1 MRQLASA
8 LVVFCCGWAH
18 AQNLSI
24 ESTDLR
30 VPPAE
35 AIVLIS
41 KSQAIYENH
50 EFPQCT
56 LAGRPIFANKLWAIT
71 ATGCPVGNNAGPIWI
86 VLHDSNGTRIVHE
99 QNYYSIEV
107 LKTGSHG
114 LPDLTWTSSTAAF
127 YVGGTLRYDGREY
140 VSSPSRIVNLNNPA
154 ECQANR
160 DVCVRP
166 MQK

>member
-1 MRQLASA
+1 MRQLAFA

-30 VPPAE
+30 IPPAE

-56 LAGRPIFANKLWAIT
+56 LIGYR
-71 ATGCPVGNNAGPIWI
+71 G
-86 VLHDSNGTRIVHE
+86 SN
-99 QNYYSIEV
+99 EV
-107 LKTGSHG
+107 KKPGFVYRL
-114 LPDLTWTSSTAAF
+114 
-127 YVGGTLRYDGREY
+127 GRERKY
-140 VSSPSRIVNLNNPA
+140 PGIDI
-154 ECQANR
+154 EI
-160 DVCVRP
+160 
-166 MQK
+166 